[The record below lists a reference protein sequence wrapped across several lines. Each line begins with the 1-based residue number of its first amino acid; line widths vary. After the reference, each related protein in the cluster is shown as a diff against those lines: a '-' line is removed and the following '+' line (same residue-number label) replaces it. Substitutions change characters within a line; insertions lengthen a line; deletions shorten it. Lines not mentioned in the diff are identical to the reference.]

1 MLPQWRIQILSYG
14 DRAGGGGGV
23 LFTFPAGFSRL
34 CHFSFFTQY
43 KGGAAPRAP
52 PLDPPLASVLVF
64 NRLSRAVFLLWQFLV
79 LLYYKENEIKM
90 ILQLE
95 LMHAF

>member
-1 MLPQWRIQILSYG
+1 MGTGP
-14 DRAGGGGGV
+14 GGEGGV
-23 LFTFPAGFSRL
+23 FLLFLLAFLASVISPFLPNIR
-34 CHFSFFTQY
+34 
-43 KGGAAPRAP
+43 GGAAPRAP